1 MMDGPAAMK
10 MPRNTR
16 APTPPKNSTRWY
28 SRGSAK
34 KVKMMAQMKTLSN
47 CGPGSR
53 FPHLDDLRLAVG
65 NHVDDQHEEDKTNDC
80 EP

>member
-1 MMDGPAAMK
+1 
-10 MPRNTR
+10 
-16 APTPPKNSTRWY
+16 
-28 SRGSAK
+28 
-34 KVKMMAQMKTLSN
+34 MMAQMKTLSN